1 MQRIWL
7 TAADVLCCCCLLLQL
22 QDLLQRLSG
31 AQQLVARVLDL
42 ETINSQQQTVI
53 TSLQQQLA
61 ASEQQ
66 VAQLS
71 SQLSAWQAR
80 GSSAEQQLCEAQQQL
95 LVSTPRP
102 KRELGL
108 LADLL
113 TAGEAQLVEQALIA
127 GEQHVYVAGR
137 SRAWYARLESVG
149 DSTGGCRP
157 AADACWQVHGC
168 RRSFMMSY
176 PWKPVRACSCEHGEN
191 VGLKGRHLSGPH
203 ALQRLAVG
211 TRSVVE
217 CSLEGL

>member
-1 MQRIWL
+1 MRFVLPSSCCASAVSATDTQRIWL
-7 TAADVLCCCCLLLQL
+7 TAADVFCCCCLLLQL

-137 SRAWYARLESVG
+137 SRAWYARLVLGTQQE
-149 DSTGGCRP
+149 
-157 AADACWQVHGC
+157 AAGPLQMHAG
-168 RRSFMMSY
+168 RSMG
-176 PWKPVRACSCEHGEN
+176 AGA
-191 VGLKGRHLSGPH
+191 
-203 ALQRLAVG
+203 AL
-211 TRSVVE
+211 
-217 CSLEGL
+217 